1 MEITSKRLNLLYR
14 LEDDEGVKYKLKDP
28 SEVIGLIRFANRA
41 NIEQLFTDW
50 AHNDIAFELQG
61 IIDDDDVILEIRIW
75 YRND

>member
-14 LEDDEGVKYKLKDP
+14 LEDDEGVKYRLSDP
-28 SEVIGLIRFANRA
+28 SEVIDFTVFANRA

-61 IIDDDDVILEIRIW
+61 IIDDVDVIMEIRIW
-75 YRND
+75 NRND